1 MPEYR
6 APVETGVRL
15 AEIIAPFSMAID
27 LDIGQPMQHAL
38 GACLLAVR
46 LGEVLGF
53 PEEELTDIY
62 YLALVRYIGC
72 TANQHVDAE
81 VLGDD
86 LAARVWVL
94 AIDFGDQDQ
103 FMTMLRE
110 NVGEG
115 ERLTAV
121 LAGLSRMLTENLP
134 AHCEAGQHL
143 ARQLGLSRVV
153 QEALTQVYE
162 RWDGKGLPRGLK
174 GEEIARPLRV
184 VQLAH
189 HAQIWRRRA
198 GDSAAIAMVRQRSG
212 GWYDPLIAEGFCA
225 LAPQILTSLDADIDW
240 EMVLDREPGP
250 RPTLAEDQ
258 LDSCLEA
265 MADFTDL
272 LLPQFSGHSRGVAD
286 LACAAAECYGL
297 PRVDAFA
304 VRRAGLVHDLG
315 RLAVPAA
322 IWRKPGPLTS
332 SERERV
338 RLHPYYTERVLART
352 PALAPLGALAARH
365 HERLDGSG
373 YHVGLR
379 APLLPDRARIL
390 ATADVYHALIESR
403 PHRAALSPE
412 RAASELHA
420 EVRAGRLEAKAVDAV
435 LLASGHRTRARRRGW
450 PARLSDRQVEV
461 LRLVARGLTNRDIGE
476 RLSLSESTVHH
487 HVLHIYGKIGVST
500 RAAATLFALQHDML
514 DLLFR

>member
-1 MPEYR
+1 M
-6 APVETGVRL
+6 RL
-15 AEIIAPFSMAID
+15 AELIAPFSLAID
-27 LDIGQPMQHAL
+27 LDIGQPMEHAL

-53 PEEELTDIY
+53 SEDELTDVY

-94 AIDFGDQDQ
+94 AVDFGDQAQ
-103 FMTMLRE
+103 FMAMLRE

-115 ERLTAV
+115 ERLTGV
-121 LAGLSRMLTENLP
+121 LAGFSRMLTENLP
-134 AHCEAGQHL
+134 AHCEAGQYL

-162 RWDGKGLPRGLK
+162 RWDGMGLPRGLK

-189 HAQIWRRRA
+189 HVQIWRRRA
-198 GDSAAIAMVRQRSG
+198 GDDAAMAIARRRSG
-212 GWYDPLIAEGFCA
+212 GWYDPDIVEQFSKS
-225 LAPQILTSLDADIDW
+225 APQIFASLDGDIDW
-240 EMVLDREPGP
+240 EMVLASEPGP
-250 RPTLAEDQ
+250 RPTLSADR
-258 LDSCLEA
+258 LDGCLEA

-272 LLPQFSGHSRGVAD
+272 LLPHFSGHSRGVAD
-286 LACAAAECYGL
+286 LAYTAAECYGL
-297 PRVDAFA
+297 PRADALA

-322 IWRKPGPLTS
+322 IWRKPGPLSS

-338 RLHPYYTERVLART
+338 RLHPYYTERVLSRT
-352 PALAPLGALAARH
+352 PALAPLGTLAARH

-390 ATADVYHALIESR
+390 AAADVYHALVESR
-403 PHRAALSPE
+403 PYREGLTPKRAAT
-412 RAASELHA
+412 ELNDEA
-420 EVRAGRLEAKAVDAV
+420 RAGRLDAEAVDAV
-435 LLASGHRTRARRRGW
+435 LTAAGHRATVGRRDW
-450 PARLSDRQVEV
+450 PARLSHREVDV
-461 LRLVARGLTNRDIGE
+461 LRLLARGLTNRDIGE
-476 RLSLSESTVHH
+476 RLSLSENTVHH
-487 HVLHIYGKIGVST
+487 HVLHIYDKAGVST

-514 DLLFR
+514 DAVFS

>member
-1 MPEYR
+1 
-6 APVETGVRL
+6 VRL
-15 AEIIAPFSMAID
+15 AELIAPFSLAID
-27 LDIGQPMQHAL
+27 LDIGQPMEHAL

-53 PEEELTDIY
+53 SEEELTDIY

-103 FMTMLRE
+103 FMAMLRE

-121 LAGLSRMLTENLP
+121 LAGFSRMLTENLP
-134 AHCEAGQHL
+134 AHCEAGQYL

-189 HAQIWRRRA
+189 HVQIWRRRA
-198 GDSAAIAMVRQRSG
+198 GVDAAIAIARQRSG
-212 GWYDPLIAEGFCA
+212 GWYDPTIVEQFCA
-225 LAPQILTSLDADIDW
+225 SAPRLLASLDGDIDW
-240 EMVLDREPGP
+240 AMVLASEPGP
-250 RPTLAEDQ
+250 RPTLSTER

-272 LLPQFSGHSRGVAD
+272 LLPYFSGHSRGVAD

-297 PRVDAFA
+297 PRADAFA

-390 ATADVYHALIESR
+390 AAADVYHALVEPR
-403 PHRAALSPE
+403 PHRAAFTPK
-412 RAASELHA
+412 RAAAELNNEA
-420 EVRAGRLEAKAVDAV
+420 RAGRLDAKAADAV
-435 LLASGHRTRARRRGW
+435 LMAAGHRATARRRAW
-450 PARLSDRQVEV
+450 PAGLSEREVDV

-476 RLSLSESTVHH
+476 RLSLSENTVHH

-514 DLLFR
+514 DAVFS